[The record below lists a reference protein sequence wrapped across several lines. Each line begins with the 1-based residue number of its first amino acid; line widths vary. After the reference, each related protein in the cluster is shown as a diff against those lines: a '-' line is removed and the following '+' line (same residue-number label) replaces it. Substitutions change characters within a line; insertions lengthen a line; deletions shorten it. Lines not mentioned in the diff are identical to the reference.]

1 MISRRSPGIE
11 LFKDDDD
18 GFYGWMQRNPDGYFD
33 NTGRNPKPT
42 YQVLHRSG
50 CPHFDGSP
58 EVHSTKTG
66 IKFCSRDRNEL
77 EQWAATT
84 IGGGVTLCQ
93 PCFS

>member
-18 GFYGWMQRNPDGYFD
+18 GFYGWMQRNPDGYFV

-50 CPHFDGSP
+50 CPHFDASP

-84 IGGGVTLCQ
+84 IGGVVTLCQ
-93 PCFS
+93 PCFR